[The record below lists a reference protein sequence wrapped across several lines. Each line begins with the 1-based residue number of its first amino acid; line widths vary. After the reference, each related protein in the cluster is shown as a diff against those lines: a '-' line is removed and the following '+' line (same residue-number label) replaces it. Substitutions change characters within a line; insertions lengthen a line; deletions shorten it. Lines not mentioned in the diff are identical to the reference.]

1 MLLCGVAGNKI
12 PLVSIPDVV

>member
-12 PLVSIPDVV
+12 PLVSIPYVV